1 MALGAI
7 ESLKAAGLKPGV
19 DVVVVSVDAIRQAFE
34 AMVRGELNCTVEC
47 TPLLGPQLMKIV
59 GDFLKGKTLPW
70 QYISSEEVFP
80 AETAK
85 QFLDTRKY

>member
-1 MALGAI
+1 
-7 ESLKAAGLKPGV
+7 
-19 DVVVVSVDAIRQAFE
+19 
-34 AMVRGELNCTVEC
+34 
-47 TPLLGPQLMKIV
+47 MKIV